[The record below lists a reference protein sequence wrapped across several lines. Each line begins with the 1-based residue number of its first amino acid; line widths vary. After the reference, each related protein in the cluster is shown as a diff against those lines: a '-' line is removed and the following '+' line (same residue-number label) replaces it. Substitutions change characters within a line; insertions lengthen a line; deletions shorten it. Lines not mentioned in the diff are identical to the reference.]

1 MQPKA
6 VIILTKPNDYWT
18 QINRLMNG
26 YKKSVKYNINYQQQ
40 LAKRRYDKE
49 RANPV
54 YHPGD
59 LVFIK
64 QHSKRPKFGE
74 LYSAPYKVIQQQHP
88 HAYLVEDEESSIQE
102 QVHVSRIQP
111 VYQRM
116 I

>member
-1 MQPKA
+1 
-6 VIILTKPNDYWT
+6 
-18 QINRLMNG
+18 MNG